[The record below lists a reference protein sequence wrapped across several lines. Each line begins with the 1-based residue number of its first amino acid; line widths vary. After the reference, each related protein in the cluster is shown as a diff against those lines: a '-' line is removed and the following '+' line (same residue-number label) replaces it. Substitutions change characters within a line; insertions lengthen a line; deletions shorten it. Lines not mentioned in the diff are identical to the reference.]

1 MFKFV
6 ISAGHYK
13 YTPGKRCL
21 KSIDPNE
28 TREWV
33 LNSRIAEKVER
44 ILSDYE
50 GIEILRVDD
59 RTGEK
64 DVSLSARSTA
74 ANNYGGNLYLAIH
87 HNAGIKGG
95 SGGGIVAYV
104 HTAPSAE
111 SLSWQ
116 KDLYNALIEKTG
128 LKGNR
133 SRPLAQ
139 SNLHE
144 VREPDMPSVLLELG
158 FMDSTKDTPIIL
170 TEDYANKCAEAIA
183 SVVVSRT
190 KLTKKVTGMRYRVIV
205 GDYKSEGEAE
215 AVTERLKKDGYSA
228 TIVAVNAKEDPIIPT
243 IDPEPIAPPAEDP
256 LKVGDSVKVKQG
268 AKNYVGNGLASFV
281 YTRVHQ
287 IKEISGDRA
296 VITYNGAVAA
306 AMNIKDLYRV

>member
-13 YTPGKRCL
+13 HTSGKRCL

-44 ILSDYE
+44 ILLGYE
-50 GIEILRVDD
+50 GIEILRIDD

-64 DVSLSARSTA
+64 DISLSARSTA
-74 ANNYGGNLYLAIH
+74 ANNYGGNLYLALH

-104 HTAPSAE
+104 QTAPTAE
-111 SLSWQ
+111 SLVWQ
-116 KDLYNALIEKTG
+116 KELYNALIEKTG

-183 SVVVSRT
+183 SVVVSRA
-190 KLTKKVTGMRYRVIV
+190 KLTKKATGMRYRVIV
-205 GDYKSEGEAE
+205 GDYANRSDAE
-215 AVTERLKKDGYSA
+215 AVAERLKDDGYF
-228 TIVAVNAKEDPIIPT
+228 AKVIESGAGDSIPEE
-243 IDPEPIAPPAEDP
+243 PVSEPISPPVENP
-256 LKVGDSVKVKQG
+256 LRVGDSVKVKQG
-268 AKNYVGNGLASFV
+268 APNYNGRGLASFV
-281 YTRVHQ
+281 YARIHQ

>member
-1 MFKFV
+1 MFKLV

-21 KSIDPNE
+21 KSIDPKE

-33 LNSRIAEKVER
+33 LNSRIAER
-44 ILSDYE
+44 IEKLLSEYE
-50 GIEILRVDD
+50 GIELLRVDD
-59 RTGEK
+59 RTGES
-64 DVSLSARSTA
+64 DVSLAARSTA
-74 ANNYGGNLYLAIH
+74 ANNYNGDLYLALH

-104 HTAPSAE
+104 YTSPSAE

-128 LKGNR
+128 LRGNR
-133 SRPLAQ
+133 SRPLTQ

-144 VREPDMPSVLLELG
+144 VREPKMPSVLLELG

-170 TEDYANKCAEAIA
+170 TEDYANKCAEAIV
-183 SVVVSRT
+183 SVVVNRA
-190 KLTKKVTGMRYRVIV
+190 KLTKKEMGKRYRVIV
-205 GDYKSEGEAE
+205 GDYANRSDAE
-215 AVTERLKKDGYSA
+215 AVAERLKTDGYF
-228 TIVAVNAKEDPIIPT
+228 AKVIESGAGDSIPEEPV
-243 IDPEPIAPPAEDP
+243 PEPISPPVEEP
-256 LKVGDSVKVKQG
+256 LRVGDSVKVKQG
-268 AKNYVGNGLASFV
+268 APNYNGRGLASFV
-281 YTRVHQ
+281 YARVHQ

-306 AMNIKDLYRV
+306 AMNVKDLYRV